1 MMLEDSVDYIRC
13 NIIHVISTSE
23 IVKQLKIIEDSYNI
37 HTYFYFI
44 LFLYVIHKD
53 IFSLLLNNE
62 YTSCS
67 RSHILYSIHDQT
79 YLTKCY

>member
-13 NIIHVISTSE
+13 NIIHVISISE
-23 IVKQLKIIEDSYNI
+23 IVQQLKIIEKI
-37 HTYFYFI
+37 HTIFIHIFI
-44 LFLYVIHKD
+44 LFLYVIHKN
-53 IFSLLLNNE
+53 IFLLLSNTE